1 MALNP
6 IPTLSTVSGSL
17 ARVTL
22 LSLHAYLW
30 PLPFPLLVGGSE
42 DDGSRVCRSIS
53 QILSPLPPPPPLF
66 FAWRIYR
73 ILSLS
78 LLCFHFYLLF
88 FPEFPITFTHYS
100 PCYHL
105 LFLLYSL
112 IFLVTM
118 RSTVYLVT
126 DKWVYPV

>member
-1 MALNP
+1 MVRT
-6 IPTLSTVSGSL
+6 I
-17 ARVTL
+17 
-22 LSLHAYLW
+22 
-30 PLPFPLLVGGSE
+30 
-42 DDGSRVCRSIS
+42 
-53 QILSPLPPPPPLF
+53 
-66 FAWRIYR
+66 
-73 ILSLS
+73 SLS

-126 DKWVYPV
+126 DKWVYPVWLRLILPRNSSQFFLSSYIFCYYFAVWLYFIAFSYFSFQKFFYYACKHPIIPALFLPNLQPIILKIMPA